1 MQKRGERQFPVLGSL
16 GGILPGPTSEPDS
29 DTGHGWLDERTN
41 AGVMDAA
48 FNAND
53 RQKNMAEVGEHQWTT
68 GEADKAD
75 NGRFLTNV
83 GESRHLDQ
91 QGSSGPRERLGLQF
105 NVVNEDA
112 SSMLG
117 RNIVGQEPVQHVYRG
132 MSEDEFQEA
141 KGRGHIASDERGVI
155 QPGWE
160 GTNATTDFGTAH
172 NYLPREGPSRIVKM
186 AVHPDDQW
194 FTSDIG
200 DYPRTRA
207 QIPWDRV
214 MSHTSVIDKSKT
226 SNLREQVVEKQ
237 KREGALPQ

>member
-1 MQKRGERQFPVLGSL
+1 MSDKIKRVAQLGQF

-29 DTGHGWLDERTN
+29 DTGAAWLDERTN

-48 FNAND
+48 FNANE
-53 RQKNMAEVGEHQWTT
+53 RQKHMAEVGEHQWIT
-68 GEADKAD
+68 GEADTAVHPRSGFMTK
-75 NGRFLTNV
+75 V
-83 GESRHLDQ
+83 GESKHLSHQRSD
-91 QGSSGPRERLGLQF
+91 SGIRERMGLQF
-105 NVVNEDA
+105 NVVDESA
-112 SSMLG
+112 PHLG
-117 RNIVGQEPVQHVYRG
+117 RPVAGQEPVKHVYRG

-160 GTNATTDFGTAH
+160 GTNATTDYGTAH

-214 MSHTSVIDKSKT
+214 ISHTSVMDKSKS

-237 KREGALPQ
+237 KREGTV